1 MATQT
6 VSYTTVGTKAS
17 ISLDP
22 NLDPFSVNIAC
33 TLSGVSTG
41 DYSLQYSLD
50 PIATSDA
57 AAIWFTSGDIPAGTT
72 TNAVSL
78 FTSPVSRIRLV
89 IVALSGTLVFQALQA
104 GGGAASTTRLSTNM
118 LQLPPVSGLDGSE
131 WVWTV
136 QGGTDK
142 RATTGDLVDAAAGI
156 PLDSQFV
163 LLSPNGFLPA
173 SRTLTGT
180 AGIVILTDNG
190 ANSTVVVSLNAAGV
204 AQQITEPRVI
214 TAAGNVTVANSDL
227 SIYMRQTAPQAVDII
242 LPLAS
247 AKIGPLF
254 VGDVNGVSTAFNFR
268 LVPSGAETINGLT
281 EYFLNNNYMSLNLRP
296 VSGVGYTL

>member
-6 VSYTTVGTKAS
+6 VAYTTVGTKAS

-33 TLSGVSTG
+33 TLVGTG

-50 PIATSDA
+50 PLTTSDA
-57 AAIWFTSGDIPAGTT
+57 AAIWYTSNDIPLGTAT
-72 TNAVSL
+72 SAVSL

-89 IVALSGTLVFQALQA
+89 IVALAGTLTIQALQA
-104 GGGAASTTRLSTNM
+104 GGGAGTTTRLSTNM

-131 WVWTV
+131 WIWTV

-180 AGIVILTDNG
+180 AEIVVLTDNG
-190 ANSTVVVSLNAAGV
+190 ANSTVVISLNAAGV
-204 AQQITEPRVI
+204 AQLITEPRVI
-214 TAAGNVTVANSDL
+214 TAAGAVVVADDDV
-227 SIYMRQTAPQAVDII
+227 SIYMKQAVAEAVDIN
-242 LPLAS
+242 LPFADD
-247 AKIGPLF
+247 KVGPVF
-254 VGDVNGVSTAFNFR
+254 VADVNGVSSSFNFR
-268 LVPSGAETINGLT
+268 LVPAGAETINGLT